1 MRPPATFSSLPTL
14 LTLPSSH
21 MKNDN
26 ILIIGAS
33 GQIGS
38 ELTMALRKMYSQ
50 VIATDLREPNQEVME
65 SGPFERLDVLN
76 KTSLHDCIK
85 RNNIRQVYHLA
96 AILSATGEKN
106 PELAWRVNMKGLRQV
121 LDACVELEVKK
132 LFWPSTIAVFGP
144 TTPRQNTPQWTVME
158 PNTIYGIS
166 KQAGERWCDYYFQ
179 KKNLDVRSVRYPGLI
194 SYKTPGGGGTTDY
207 AIDIYFEAKKN
218 KHFTCFLSENTR
230 LPMMYM
236 PDAIRGT
243 VELMEAPAEKIKVR
257 SSYNISAIDFTPK
270 EQAASI
276 QKWIPDFRI
285 DYAPDFRQKIAESWP
300 ESIDD
305 SVAKNDWGWKP
316 EFDLDGM
323 TKDMLDNMGATAI
336 GA

>member
-1 MRPPATFSSLPTL
+1 MNNSET
-14 LTLPSSH
+14 
-21 MKNDN
+21 
-26 ILIIGAS
+26 ILIIGAC

-38 ELTMALRKMYSQ
+38 ELTMALRKNYSN
-50 VIATDLREPNQEVME
+50 VIAADLKEPGNEVKE
-65 SGPFERLDVLN
+65 SGLFLRLDVLN
-76 KTSLHDCIK
+76 KNSLYETVKKHNVKQI
-85 RNNIRQVYHLA
+85 YHLA

-121 LDACVELEVKK
+121 LDACVDLEVKK

-166 KQAGERWCDYYFQ
+166 KQAGERWCDYYWQ
-179 KKNLDVRSVRYPGLI
+179 KRNLDVRSVRYPGLI

-207 AIDIYFEAKKN
+207 AIDIYFEAKKTN
-218 KHFTCFLSENTR
+218 RYTCFLAEKTR

-243 VELMEAPAEKIKVR
+243 IELMEAPAEKVKVR
-257 SSYNISAIDFTPK
+257 SSYNISAISFTPE
-270 EQAASI
+270 EQAMSI
-276 QKWIPDFRI
+276 QKQLADFSI

-300 ESIDD
+300 ESINDD
-305 SVAKNDWGWKP
+305 VARNDWGWKP
-316 EFDLDGM
+316 EFDLDAM
-323 TKDMLDNMGATAI
+323 TKDMLENI
-336 GA
+336 PS

>member
-1 MRPPATFSSLPTL
+1 MNTADT
-14 LTLPSSH
+14 
-21 MKNDN
+21 
-26 ILIIGAS
+26 ILVIGAC

-38 ELTMALRKMYSQ
+38 ELTMALRKIYSN
-50 VIATDLREPNQEVME
+50 VIAADLKEPGNEVRD
-65 SGPFERLDVLN
+65 SGLFIRLDVLN
-76 KTSLHDCIK
+76 KPSLYETVK
-85 RNNIRQVYHLA
+85 KYNITQIYHLA

-121 LDACVELEVKK
+121 LDACFELGVKK

-179 KKNLDVRSVRYPGLI
+179 KRNLDVRSVRYPGLI

-218 KHFTCFLSENTR
+218 NHYTCFLAEHTR

-243 VELMEAPAEKIKVR
+243 IELMEAPAEKVKVR
-257 SSYNISAIDFTPK
+257 SSYNISAISFTPQ
-270 EQAASI
+270 EQALSI
-276 QKWIPDFRI
+276 QKILPEFKI

-305 SVAKNDWGWKP
+305 SVARADWGWKP
-316 EFDLDGM
+316 EYDLDGM
-323 TKDMLDNMGATAI
+323 TKDMLENVTAL
-336 GA
+336 

>member
-1 MRPPATFSSLPTL
+1 MHKSET
-14 LTLPSSH
+14 
-21 MKNDN
+21 
-26 ILIIGAS
+26 ILVIGAC

-38 ELTMALRKMYSQ
+38 ELTLALRERYQ
-50 VIATDLREPNQEVME
+50 VIASDLKDPSYDILN

-76 KTSLHDCIK
+76 KSGIHDVVKKHNVKQI
-85 RNNIRQVYHLA
+85 YHLA

-106 PELAWRVNMKGLRQV
+106 PEMAWRINMKGLLNV
-121 LDACVELEVKK
+121 LNVSVEEQIHK

-144 TTPRQNTPQWTVME
+144 TTPRTNTPQYTIME

-166 KQAGERWCDYYFQ
+166 KQAGERWCEYYVQ

-207 AIDIYFEAKKN
+207 AIDIYFEAKK
-218 KHFTCFLSENTR
+218 HQHYTCFLNANTR

-243 VELMEAPAEKIKVR
+243 MELMETEKSKIQVR
-257 SSYNISAIDFTPK
+257 SSYNLSAMSFTPDDVY
-270 EQAASI
+270 QSI
-276 QKWIPDFRI
+276 LKHIPNFKI
-285 DYAPDFRQKIAESWP
+285 DYAPDFRQQIAANWP

-305 SVAKNDWGWKP
+305 AYARNDWGWKHR
-316 EFDLDGM
+316 FDLDAM
-323 TKDMLDNMGATAI
+323 TADMLSHVGVGNKSLPV
-336 GA
+336 

>member
-1 MRPPATFSSLPTL
+1 MNNTDT
-14 LTLPSSH
+14 
-21 MKNDN
+21 
-26 ILIIGAS
+26 ILVIGAC

-38 ELTMALRKMYSQ
+38 ELTMALRKIYKT
-50 VIATDLREPNQEVME
+50 VIAADLKEPGAEVKE
-65 SGPFERLDVLN
+65 SGIFLRLDVLN
-76 KTSLHDCIK
+76 KTGLYETLK
-85 RNNIRQVYHLA
+85 KYNVTQVYHLA

-121 LDACVELEVKK
+121 LDACVDLGVKK

-144 TTPRQNTPQWTVME
+144 TTPRQKTPQWTVME

-166 KQAGERWCDYYFQ
+166 KQAGERWCDYYYQ

-218 KHFTCFLSENTR
+218 NRYSCFLAQHTR

-243 VELMEAPAEKIKVR
+243 IELMEVPADKVKVR
-257 SSYNISAIDFTPK
+257 SSYNISAISFTPE
-270 EQAASI
+270 EQAAAI
-276 QKWIPDFRI
+276 EKVIPGFKI
-285 DYAPDFRQKIAESWP
+285 SYAPDFRQQIAESWP

-305 SVAKNDWGWKP
+305 SVARTDWGWKH
-316 EFDLDGM
+316 EYDLDGM
-323 TKDMLDNMGATAI
+323 TADMLQHI
-336 GA
+336 S

>member
-1 MRPPATFSSLPTL
+1 MIHDET
-14 LTLPSSH
+14 
-21 MKNDN
+21 
-26 ILIIGAS
+26 ILVIGAC

-38 ELTMALRKMYSQ
+38 ELTMSLRKIYKN
-50 VIATDLREPNQEVME
+50 VIAADLKEPGQEVKE
-65 SGPFERLDVLN
+65 SGLFLRLDVLN
-76 KTSLHDCIK
+76 KPSLYDTIK
-85 RNNIRQVYHLA
+85 KHRVSQIYHLA

-121 LDACVELEVKK
+121 LDASIELGVKK

-207 AIDIYFEAKKN
+207 AIDIYFEARKN
-218 KHFTCFLSENTR
+218 NHFTCFLDEATR

-243 VELMEAPAEKIKVR
+243 IELMEAPAEKVKVR
-257 SSYNISAIDFTPK
+257 SSYNIAAMSFTPT

-276 QKWIPDFRI
+276 QKLLPGFKI
-285 DYAPDFRQKIAESWP
+285 DYAPDFRQKIAASWP

-305 SVAKNDWGWKP
+305 SVARADWNWKP
-316 EFDLDGM
+316 EYDLDGM
-323 TKDMLDNMGATAI
+323 TRDMLDHIA
-336 GA
+336 

>member
-1 MRPPATFSSLPTL
+1 MHKSET
-14 LTLPSSH
+14 
-21 MKNDN
+21 
-26 ILIIGAS
+26 ILVIGAC

-38 ELTMALRKMYSQ
+38 ELTLALREHYQ
-50 VIATDLREPNQEVME
+50 VIASDLKDPSYDILN

-76 KTSLHDCIK
+76 KSGIHDVVKKHNVKQI
-85 RNNIRQVYHLA
+85 YHLA

-106 PELAWRVNMKGLRQV
+106 PEMAWRINMKGLLNV
-121 LDACVELEVKK
+121 LNVSVEEQIHK

-144 TTPRQNTPQWTVME
+144 TTPRTNTPQYTIME

-166 KQAGERWCDYYFQ
+166 KQAGERWCEYYVQ

-207 AIDIYFEAKKN
+207 AIDIYFEAKK
-218 KHFTCFLSENTR
+218 HQHYTCFLNANTR

-243 VELMEAPAEKIKVR
+243 MELMETEKSKIQVR
-257 SSYNISAIDFTPK
+257 SSYNLSAMSFTPDDVY
-270 EQAASI
+270 QSI
-276 QKWIPDFRI
+276 LKHIPNFKI
-285 DYAPDFRQKIAESWP
+285 DYAPDFRQQIAANWP

-305 SVAKNDWGWKP
+305 AYARNDWGWKHR
-316 EFDLDGM
+316 FDLDAM
-323 TKDMLDNMGATAI
+323 TADMLSHISVGNKSLPV
-336 GA
+336 

>member
-1 MRPPATFSSLPTL
+1 
-14 LTLPSSH
+14 
-21 MKNDN
+21 MKDEN

-38 ELTMALRKMYSQ
+38 ELTMALRRLYSN
-50 VIATDLREPNQEVME
+50 VIAADLKDPTDEVKQ
-65 SGPFERLDVLN
+65 SGPFERLDALN
-76 KTSLHDCIK
+76 KNGIYDCIQ
-85 RNNIRQVYHLA
+85 RNNVTQVYHLA

-106 PELAWRVNMKGLRQV
+106 PELAWRVNMKGLRNV
-121 LDACVELEVKK
+121 LDACIEKGVHK

-144 TTPRQNTPQWTVME
+144 TTPRQHTPQYTVME

-166 KQAGERWCDYYFQ
+166 KQAGDRWCDYYFQ

-207 AIDIYFEAKKN
+207 AIDIYFEAKRN
-218 KHFTCFLSENTR
+218 KHFTCFLSEGTR

-236 PDAIRGT
+236 PDAIRAT
-243 VELMEAPAEKIKVR
+243 IELMEAKAEKIRVR
-257 SSYNISAIDFTPK
+257 SSYNIAAISFTPS

-276 QKWIPDFRI
+276 QKNIRDFKI

-316 EFDLDGM
+316 EFDLDAM
-323 TKDMLDNMGATAI
+323 TRDMLAYAQV
-336 GA
+336 

>member
-1 MRPPATFSSLPTL
+1 MIHDET
-14 LTLPSSH
+14 
-21 MKNDN
+21 
-26 ILIIGAS
+26 ILVIGAC

-38 ELTMALRKMYSQ
+38 ELTMSLRKIYKN
-50 VIATDLREPNQEVME
+50 VIAADLKEPGQEVKE
-65 SGPFERLDVLN
+65 SGLFLRLDVLN
-76 KTSLHDCIK
+76 KPSLYDAIQKHK
-85 RNNIRQVYHLA
+85 VSQVYHLA

-121 LDACVELEVKK
+121 LDASIELGVKK

-207 AIDIYFEAKKN
+207 AIDIYFEARKN
-218 KHFTCFLSENTR
+218 NHFTCFLDEATR

-243 VELMEAPAEKIKVR
+243 IELMEAPAEKVKVR
-257 SSYNISAIDFTPK
+257 SSYNISAMSFTPK

-276 QKWIPDFRI
+276 QKLLPGFKI
-285 DYAPDFRQKIAESWP
+285 DYAPDFRQQIAASWP

-305 SVAKNDWGWKP
+305 SVARADWNWKP
-316 EFDLDGM
+316 EYDLDGM
-323 TKDMLDNMGATAI
+323 THDMLDHIA
-336 GA
+336 

>member
-1 MRPPATFSSLPTL
+1 MHKSET
-14 LTLPSSH
+14 
-21 MKNDN
+21 
-26 ILIIGAS
+26 ILVIGAC

-38 ELTMALRKMYSQ
+38 ELTLALREHYQ
-50 VIATDLREPNQEVME
+50 VIASDLKDPSYDILN

-76 KTSLHDCIK
+76 KSGIHDVVKKHNVKQI
-85 RNNIRQVYHLA
+85 YHLA

-106 PELAWRVNMKGLRQV
+106 PEMAWRINMKGLLNV
-121 LDACVELEVKK
+121 LNVSVEEQIHK

-144 TTPRQNTPQWTVME
+144 TTPRTNTPQYTIME

-166 KQAGERWCDYYFQ
+166 KQAGERWCEYYVQ

-207 AIDIYFEAKKN
+207 AIDIYFEAKK
-218 KHFTCFLSENTR
+218 HQHYTCFLNANTR

-243 VELMEAPAEKIKVR
+243 MELMETEKSKIQVR
-257 SSYNISAIDFTPK
+257 SSYNLSAMSFTPDDVY
-270 EQAASI
+270 QSI
-276 QKWIPDFRI
+276 LKYIPNFKI
-285 DYAPDFRQKIAESWP
+285 DYAPDFRQQIAVNWP

-305 SVAKNDWGWKP
+305 AYARNDWGWKHR
-316 EFDLDGM
+316 FDLDA
-323 TKDMLDNMGATAI
+323 TTADMLSHVGVGNKSMHV
-336 GA
+336 

>member
-1 MRPPATFSSLPTL
+1 MIHNET
-14 LTLPSSH
+14 
-21 MKNDN
+21 
-26 ILIIGAS
+26 ILVIGAC

-38 ELTMALRKMYSQ
+38 ELTMSLRKIYKN
-50 VIATDLREPNQEVME
+50 VIAADLKEPGQEVKE
-65 SGPFERLDVLN
+65 SGLFLRLDVLN
-76 KTSLHDCIK
+76 KPSLYDTIK
-85 RNNIRQVYHLA
+85 KHQVSQIYHLA

-121 LDACVELEVKK
+121 LDASIELGVKK

-207 AIDIYFEAKKN
+207 AIDIYFEARKN
-218 KHFTCFLSENTR
+218 NHFTCFLDEATR

-243 VELMEAPAEKIKVR
+243 IELMEAPAEKVKVR
-257 SSYNISAIDFTPK
+257 SSYNISAMSFTPK

-276 QKWIPDFRI
+276 QKLLPGFKI
-285 DYAPDFRQKIAESWP
+285 DYAPDFRQKIAASWP

-305 SVAKNDWGWKP
+305 SVARADWNWKP
-316 EFDLDGM
+316 EYDLDGM
-323 TKDMLDNMGATAI
+323 THDMLDHIA
-336 GA
+336 

>member
-1 MRPPATFSSLPTL
+1 
-14 LTLPSSH
+14 

-76 KTSLHDCIK
+76 KTSLHYCIK
-85 RNNIRQVYHLA
+85 RNNITQVYHLA

-121 LDACVELEVKK
+121 LDACVELDVKK

-144 TTPRQNTPQWTVME
+144 TTPRQNPPQWPVME

-218 KHFTCFLSENTR
+218 KHFTCFLSKNTR

-243 VELMEAPAEKIKVR
+243 IELMEAPAEKIKVR

-276 QKWIPDFRI
+276 QKYIPDFKI

-305 SVAKNDWGWKP
+305 AVAKNDWGWKP

-323 TKDMLDNMGATAI
+323 TKDMLDNIGTTAAI
-336 GA
+336 V

>member
-1 MRPPATFSSLPTL
+1 M
-14 LTLPSSH
+14 
-21 MKNDN
+21 N
-26 ILIIGAS
+26 ITDTVLVIGAC

-38 ELTMALRKMYSQ
+38 ELTMALRKMYKN
-50 VIATDLREPNQEVME
+50 VIAADLKEPSAEVRD
-65 SGPFERLDVLN
+65 SGLFLRLDVLN
-76 KTSLHDCIK
+76 KSSLYEAVKKHEVTQI
-85 RNNIRQVYHLA
+85 YHLA

-121 LDACVELEVKK
+121 LDACIDLGVKK

-179 KKNLDVRSVRYPGLI
+179 KRNLDVRSVRYPGLI

-218 KHFTCFLSENTR
+218 NHYTCFLAEHTR

-243 VELMEAPAEKIKVR
+243 IEVMEAPAEKVKVR
-257 SSYNISAIDFTPK
+257 SSYNISAISFTPE
-270 EQAASI
+270 EQATSI
-276 QKWIPDFRI
+276 KKVLADFKI

-300 ESIDD
+300 ESINDE
-305 SVAKNDWGWKP
+305 VARTDWGWKP
-316 EFDLDGM
+316 EYDLDGM
-323 TKDMLDNMGATAI
+323 TKDMLANVPF
-336 GA
+336 

>member
-1 MRPPATFSSLPTL
+1 MNTADT
-14 LTLPSSH
+14 
-21 MKNDN
+21 
-26 ILIIGAS
+26 ILVIGAC

-38 ELTMALRKMYSQ
+38 ELTMALRKIYSN
-50 VIATDLREPNQEVME
+50 VIAADLKEPGNEVRD
-65 SGPFERLDVLN
+65 SGLFIRLDVLN
-76 KTSLHDCIK
+76 KPSLYETVK
-85 RNNIRQVYHLA
+85 KYNITQIYHLA

-121 LDACVELEVKK
+121 LDACFELGVKK

-179 KKNLDVRSVRYPGLI
+179 KRNLDVRSVRYPGLI

-218 KHFTCFLSENTR
+218 NHYTCFLAEHTR

-243 VELMEAPAEKIKVR
+243 IELMEAPAEKVKVR
-257 SSYNISAIDFTPK
+257 SSYNISAISFTPQ
-270 EQAASI
+270 EQALSI
-276 QKWIPDFRI
+276 QKILPEFKI
-285 DYAPDFRQKIAESWP
+285 GYAPDFRQKIAESWP

-305 SVAKNDWGWKP
+305 SVARADWGWKP
-316 EFDLDGM
+316 EYDLDGM
-323 TKDMLDNMGATAI
+323 TKDMLENVTAL
-336 GA
+336 

>member
-1 MRPPATFSSLPTL
+1 M
-14 LTLPSSH
+14 
-21 MKNDN
+21 DN
-26 ILIIGAS
+26 ETILIIGSS

-38 ELTMALRKMYSQ
+38 ELTMALRKIYSN
-50 VIATDLREPNQEVME
+50 VIASDLKEPNDEVKN
-65 SGPFERLDVLN
+65 SGKFERLDVLSKN
-76 KTSLHDCIK
+76 QLNECIK
-85 RNNIRQVYHLA
+85 KNGVTQVYHLA

-121 LDACVELEVKK
+121 LDACVEFGVKK

-144 TTPRQNTPQWTVME
+144 TSPKQNTPQWTVME

-207 AIDIYFEAKKN
+207 AIDIYFEAKKQ
-218 KHFTCFLSENTR
+218 KHYTCFLSENTR

-243 VELMEAPAEKIKVR
+243 IELMEAPKEKIKVR
-257 SSYNISAIDFTPK
+257 SSYNLSSISFTPE

-276 QKWIPDFRI
+276 RKFITDFKI
-285 DYAPDFRQKIAESWP
+285 DYAPDFRQKIAASWP

-305 SVAKNDWGWKP
+305 SVSRNDWGWKP
-316 EFDLDGM
+316 EFDLDAM
-323 TKDMLDNMGATAI
+323 TKDMLAHVTS
-336 GA
+336 